1 MSFPKI
7 LYLPRKY
14 EIELRNSKKLT
25 VQKLAVI
32 ADVSESSLRY
42 FESGR
47 NLQAANLFYVL
58 EKLAKV
64 YDIDIEDFI
73 KKEPAAKKYIKLFL
87 GAEEFIN
94 NKKRYCLWLKN
105 AEPGDLRKMKL
116 VAERVE
122 NVRKVRSESKR
133 DATKKLA
140 DTPYLFGEIRQPEEG
155 TYLLVPR
162 VSSEKR
168 RYVPVGFLPCDV
180 IASDATQIIPNME
193 KIYELR
199 VHNVGS
205 IWRVGQ
211 YDIDRTIRY
220 ERQIPRVTTP

>member
-73 KKEPAAKKYIKLFL
+73 KKELEYQRNLRKERK
-87 GAEEFIN
+87 IN
-94 NKKRYCLWLKN
+94 NDQKR
-105 AEPGDLRKMKL
+105 
-116 VAERVE
+116 
-122 NVRKVRSESKR
+122 
-133 DATKKLA
+133 
-140 DTPYLFGEIRQPEEG
+140 
-155 TYLLVPR
+155 
-162 VSSEKR
+162 
-168 RYVPVGFLPCDV
+168 
-180 IASDATQIIPNME
+180 
-193 KIYELR
+193 
-199 VHNVGS
+199 
-205 IWRVGQ
+205 
-211 YDIDRTIRY
+211 
-220 ERQIPRVTTP
+220 